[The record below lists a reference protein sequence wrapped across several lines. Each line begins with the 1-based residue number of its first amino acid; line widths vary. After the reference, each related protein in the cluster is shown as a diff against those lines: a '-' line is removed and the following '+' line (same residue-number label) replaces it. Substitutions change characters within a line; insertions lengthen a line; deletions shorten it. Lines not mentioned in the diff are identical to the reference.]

1 MHDKNSKRL
10 PVRGPDHSYK
20 ISELKNVQ
28 YHEQKA
34 KEHYQEVK
42 RNQCIADYNIAVDN
56 LSELYDNIMLAQEAE
71 EELKAEM
78 TEVKNQISGMKKLMQ
93 KASDRLLLCK
103 AKLQQVGISIN
114 ELKKVK
120 PVSQGTQID
129 EDIQITGE
137 TPANIVEIPEDE
149 SDLAAKALIAA
160 ELEGKELNIATTQDA
175 TIFGQNF
182 TVTTSTTPAVP
193 RTTANI
199 VTLPSMTQSA
209 TNYIITMQNTGS
221 SLLVTPQNVI
231 QHGTIP
237 QNVIQGTVPISIPPG
252 ATVQDLVPV
261 SDIPQGFK
269 KTKFSDTLEKIDLST
284 PTAGQKAPKRF
295 FCVKCMSQGV
305 QTDYTKKNDLNK
317 HLEGCGKEKE
327 KKHHCTYEGC
337 DSSFIRFDNLR
348 QHVAKVHTK
357 EFLYKCK
364 KCGRGFYTSPEA
376 SSHRRMCTPITP
388 GWENITED
396 INKGEEEDNNNQERP
411 FGKVRVLTVL

>member
-1 MHDKNSKRL
+1 MHDKKSKRL

-120 PVSQGTQID
+120 PVSQGIQID

-137 TPANIVEIPEDE
+137 THANKVEIPEDE
-149 SDLAAKALIAA
+149 GDLAAKALIAA
-160 ELEGKELNIATTQDA
+160 ELEGKEFNVTMTQDA
-175 TIFGQNF
+175 AIFGQNF

-193 RTTANI
+193 GTTANVI
-199 VTLPSMTQSA
+199 TLLSMTQSM

-221 SLLVTPQNVI
+221 SLLVTPQNII

-237 QNVIQGTVPISIPPG
+237 QNVIQVT
-252 ATVQDLVPV
+252 TFLFQYHLVLLYKTLFLCLIYHKA
-261 SDIPQGFK
+261 SRKQNFQIHWK
-269 KTKFSDTLEKIDLST
+269 KLTCLLLQLD
-284 PTAGQKAPKRF
+284 R
-295 FCVKCMSQGV
+295 
-305 QTDYTKKNDLNK
+305 K
-317 HLEGCGKEKE
+317 HLKG
-327 KKHHCTYEGC
+327 
-337 DSSFIRFDNLR
+337 SF
-348 QHVAKVHTK
+348 V
-357 EFLYKCK
+357 
-364 KCGRGFYTSPEA
+364 
-376 SSHRRMCTPITP
+376 
-388 GWENITED
+388 
-396 INKGEEEDNNNQERP
+396 
-411 FGKVRVLTVL
+411 